1 MTGPHAEQSVG
12 LRQGSSSTAP
22 VLTEHAFTLAMGDL
36 RLDVSH
42 EERSSKELPGLA
54 YEHVGLGLLPL
65 TDCFLEKEEA
75 AVESSPNREES

>member
-1 MTGPHAEQSVG
+1 
-12 LRQGSSSTAP
+12 
-22 VLTEHAFTLAMGDL
+22 MGDL

-42 EERSSKELPGLA
+42 EARSSEELPGLA

-75 AVESSPNREES
+75 VPVESSPNREESVPMAT